1 MTNSCHDL
9 SYWFIAAGTHQ
20 TALHAGVFSVQVT
33 TRVVLHV
40 DDVVSTVRWW
50 IILLAV
56 IVGLVLLLL
65 LILLMWKVRL
75 SLALSYVHPITRR
88 GQSAA

>member
-1 MTNSCHDL
+1 M
-9 SYWFIAAGTHQ
+9 
-20 TALHAGVFSVQVT
+20 FSVQVT

-65 LILLMWKVRL
+65 LILLMWKVRHDSFCHIFL
-75 SLALSYVHPITRR
+75 FTQFLITFICVSKKFKQTRNEEATA
-88 GQSAA
+88 SSCLNVT